1 MMRWHCPIRLACFGW
16 RTSKTILCQGSSA
29 NHSGCKPAT
38 PPLQRRGRFPCG
50 RLSALS
56 RPPVRVEFPF
66 HRFGL
71 RLRWTTDTRHSGP
84 CPNSQPY
91 CVYLNFYAH
100 GRIKPPELRLDR
112 VRVPTLAVHPSRVSL
127 FRPLQNCYS
136 KTARG
141 SKHASRPRDT
151 RALTARNSSKTKNMT
166 VSRLSS
172 RACSHRAFGHV
183 ATEQSGM

>member
-1 MMRWHCPIRLACFGW
+1 MRWHCPIRLACFGW

-29 NHSGCKPAT
+29 NHWGCKPAT
-38 PPLQRRGRFPCG
+38 PPPAAPGAFSLRSPLRALAAAGSRRVS
-50 RLSALS
+50 LS
-56 RPPVRVEFPF
+56 

-127 FRPLQNCYS
+127 FRPLQNCSS

-141 SKHASRPRDT
+141 SNHASRPRDT
-151 RALTARNSSKTKNMT
+151 RALTARNSSKTKK
-166 VSRLSS
+166 
-172 RACSHRAFGHV
+172 
-183 ATEQSGM
+183 